1 MKYFRVNC
9 GDASGMSEF
18 WEYFALPDTYDI
30 VDAVDLYE
38 ENNPWIYSLDCDRT
52 RSEELTREQYMTG
65 LLFNKMYE
73 NKHDLNAFRR
83 EYNLYPTREMAEM
96 FSRRDHKS
104 GYVRIGFPNMHN
116 VYKINQ
122 DGNFIFVYHYDAHRL
137 GLLE

>member
-30 VDAVDLYE
+30 EDAVDMYT
-38 ENNPWIYSLDCDRT
+38 ENNQWVYTLDCDRR
-52 RSEELTREQYMTG
+52 RSEEISEEQYKIG
-65 LLFNKMYE
+65 LQFNLMFE
-73 NKHDLNAFRR
+73 NKHDQNAFRHK
-83 EYNLYPTREMAEM
+83 YNLYPTREMAEM
-96 FSRRDHKS
+96 FARYDHKS

-122 DGNFIFVYHYDAHRL
+122 DGNLIFVYHYDAKRL
-137 GLLE
+137 GVLE